1 MEKQPSP
8 VTDPHRR
15 NTAEDTTAGSGPQPL
30 SRSTVRH
37 AQTPRATR
45 TGDQHSSPGALP
57 PAPGLL
63 LRVLRRFTAG
73 LEAVLEAVLKSIWF
87 PVALL
92 LVLVV
97 LTEQVV
103 THGPLLAVDRWV
115 RHTTLHL
122 VAESSATWLNT
133 LADYWT
139 DFGSSAVAIPLMV
152 LGTLTAAVRARSW
165 KPLAVSLLAGAA
177 LFATVI
183 PGKILIGRPGPEG
196 QPMSPGEWGW
206 FPSGHTST
214 SGVCL
219 GTAAWLLGLTLAS
232 GRLRRLLHGATAFVC
247 FGVGVTLIWCN
258 YHWFLD
264 VVAGWSLTGVILWCL
279 VRWAP
284 RPH

>member
-15 NTAEDTTAGSGPQPL
+15 NHAEDTTAGSGPQPL

-45 TGDQHSSPGALP
+45 TGDHHSSPGALP

-63 LRVLRRFTAG
+63 LRALCRSV
-73 LEAVLEAVLKSIWF
+73 WF
-87 PVALL
+87 PTVLL
-92 LVLVV
+92 LVLAV
-97 LTEQVV
+97 LTEQVA

-122 VAESSATWLNT
+122 VAENPCTWLNT

-139 DFGSSAVAIPLMV
+139 DFGSSAVAGPSLV

-165 KPLAVSLLAGAA
+165 KPLPASLLAAAA

-183 PGKILIGRPGPEG
+183 PGKILVGRPGPEG
-196 QPMSPGEWGW
+196 APMSPGEWGW

-232 GRLRRLLHGATAFVC
+232 GRLRRLLHGVTAFVC
-247 FGVGVTLIWCN
+247 FGVGITLIWCN

-284 RPH
+284 RPG